1 MCPKGNSKSTSG
13 DAVGGVIF
21 QNGECS
27 KTLHKTKCN
36 FSCLHGSCIPGVG
49 VEGGGVWGK
58 SEHIK
63 VRKITLCLCVK
74 WSY

>member
-49 VEGGGVWGK
+49 VAGGGVWGK